1 MTSWFAIALAE
12 IRTEQILREKANVN
26 SVNGFTKMIGRP
38 PLFSIYS
45 HKSDMLKG
53 YNFSMEDTR
62 KGFSFVKNNIH
73 NGKGLEQS
81 LIASPPAPLPQEDE
95 TYFLLCSTSSID
107 ICNILQ
113 PMGS

>member
-62 KGFSFVKNNIH
+62 KRFSFVKNNIY

-81 LIASPPAPLPQEDE
+81 LIA
-95 TYFLLCSTSSID
+95 
-107 ICNILQ
+107 
-113 PMGS
+113 